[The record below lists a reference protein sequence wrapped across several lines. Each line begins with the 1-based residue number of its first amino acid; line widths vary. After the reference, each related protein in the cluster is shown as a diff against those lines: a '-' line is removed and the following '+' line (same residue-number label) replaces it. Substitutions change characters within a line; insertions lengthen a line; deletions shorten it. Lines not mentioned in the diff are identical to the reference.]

1 MRNNDEIITII
12 KSAMKEQNMSLS
24 ELARRVGV
32 AKSAVSRYLN
42 LTREFPLNRSED
54 FAKALSI
61 STEYL
66 LGFDKSE
73 QHEQP
78 QLETLPVK
86 KIPVVSKISAG
97 LPIYSEENL
106 IDYIY
111 FATNKLNSDKEEF
124 GLKVSGD
131 SMDKI
136 FQDGDIVVV
145 EKDSVVENGQLG
157 VVMVNGYNATVK
169 RVRYN
174 GNQIILIP
182 ESNNQSHYPQVY
194 GNNDEVKVV
203 GRVVASQKLF

>member
-1 MRNNDEIITII
+1 MLGNKQVMAKNISRL
-12 KSAMKEQNMSLS
+12 MKENNIDRKKLS
-24 ELARRVGV
+24 NDLKVKYTTLSDWINAKTYPRIDKIELLADYFNV
-32 AKSAVSRYLN
+32 AKADLV
-42 LTREFPLNRSED
+42 ED
-54 FAKALSI
+54 K
-61 STEYL
+61 ER
-66 LGFDKSE
+66 
-73 QHEQP
+73 QV
-78 QLETLPVK
+78 LETLPVK
-86 KIPVVSKISAG
+86 KIPVVSKVSAG

-157 VVMVNGYNATVK
+157 VVMINGYNATVK
-169 RVRYN
+169 RIRYN
-174 GNQIILIP
+174 GDQIILIP
-182 ESNNQSHYPQVY
+182 ESNNSSHYPQVY
-194 GNNDEVKVV
+194 GKDDEVKII

>member
-1 MRNNDEIITII
+1 MTKEKDLKRLMELKSGSI
-12 KSAMKEQNMSLS
+12 KA
-24 ELARRVGV
+24 
-32 AKSAVSRYLN
+32 
-42 LTREFPLNRSED
+42 FSED
-54 FAKALSI
+54 IGLAYTTVRSILERGVFNAKVENVIKICKGLNI
-61 STEYL
+61 KPEEIM
-66 LGFDKSE
+66 DI
-73 QHEQP
+73 EQP
-78 QLETLPVK
+78 QIETLPVK

-145 EKDSVVENGQLG
+145 EKDSIVENGQLG
-157 VVMVNGYNATVK
+157 VVMINGYNATVK
-169 RVRYN
+169 RIRYN
-174 GNQIILIP
+174 GDQIILIP
-182 ESNNQSHYPQVY
+182 ESNNSSHYPQVY
-194 GNNDEVKVV
+194 GKNDEVKII

>member
-1 MRNNDEIITII
+1 MSKNVIGKRIKELRKQKKLTQNDLSKLTGYKQNTISSHENGTRGIDEIDIMNYCEALGVTPTDLFQ
-12 KSAMKEQNMSLS
+12 KE
-24 ELARRVGV
+24 
-32 AKSAVSRYLN
+32 
-42 LTREFPLNRSED
+42 P
-54 FAKALSI
+54 
-61 STEYL
+61 
-66 LGFDKSE
+66 
-73 QHEQP
+73 QP

-106 IDYIY
+106 VDYIY

-124 GLKVSGD
+124 GLRVSGD

-136 FQDGDIVVV
+136 FQENDVVVV
-145 EKDSVVENGQLG
+145 EKDSIVENGQLG

-174 GNQIILIP
+174 KNQIILIP
-182 ESNNQSHYPQVY
+182 ESNNPEHLPQVY
-194 GNNDEVKVV
+194 GEDDEVKII

>member
-1 MRNNDEIITII
+1 MKPDI
-12 KSAMKEQNMSLS
+12 KSRRKE
-24 ELARRVGV
+24 
-32 AKSAVSRYLN
+32 LN
-42 LTREFPLNRSED
+42 LTLEQVGDLVGVGKSTVRKWETGDIENMKRDKIVKL
-54 FAKALSI
+54 AKALRVSPSYI
-61 STEYL
+61 MGIE
-66 LGFDKSE
+66 E
-73 QHEQP
+73 EQP
-78 QLETLPVK
+78 KLETLPVK

-124 GLKVSGD
+124 GLLVSGD
-131 SMDKI
+131 SMDKL

-169 RVRYN
+169 RIRYN
-174 GNQIILIP
+174 GDQIILIP
-182 ESNNQSHYPQVY
+182 ESNNTNHYPQVY
-194 GNNDEVKVV
+194 GKDDKVKIV

>member
-1 MRNNDEIITII
+1 MSKNVIGKRIKELRKQKKLTQNDLSKLTGYKQNTISSHENGTRGIDEIDIMNYCE
-12 KSAMKEQNMSLS
+12 AL
-24 ELARRVGV
+24 GV
-32 AKSAVSRYLN
+32 APTDLFQK
-42 LTREFPLNRSED
+42 EP
-54 FAKALSI
+54 
-61 STEYL
+61 
-66 LGFDKSE
+66 
-73 QHEQP
+73 QH

-145 EKDSVVENGQLG
+145 EKD
-157 VVMVNGYNATVK
+157 
-169 RVRYN
+169 
-174 GNQIILIP
+174 
-182 ESNNQSHYPQVY
+182 
-194 GNNDEVKVV
+194 
-203 GRVVASQKLF
+203 

>member
-1 MRNNDEIITII
+1 MKPDI
-12 KSAMKEQNMSLS
+12 KSRRKE
-24 ELARRVGV
+24 
-32 AKSAVSRYLN
+32 LN
-42 LTREFPLNRSED
+42 LTLEQVGDLVGVGKSTVRKWETGDIENMKRDKIVKL
-54 FAKALSI
+54 AKALRVSPSYI
-61 STEYL
+61 MGIE
-66 LGFDKSE
+66 E
-73 QHEQP
+73 EQP

-86 KIPVVSKISAG
+86 KIPVVSQISAG

-106 IDYIY
+106 VDYIY

-169 RVRYN
+169 RIRYN
-174 GNQIILIP
+174 GDQIILIP

-194 GNNDEVKVV
+194 GKNDEVKVV

>member
-1 MRNNDEIITII
+1 MLGNKEVMAKNISKYMRINNVDRT
-12 KSAMKEQNMSLS
+12 QLS
-24 ELARRVGV
+24 KDLKVKYTTLSDWINAKTYPRIDKIELLANYFNVTKADLV
-32 AKSAVSRYLN
+32 
-42 LTREFPLNRSED
+42 ED
-54 FAKALSI
+54 DSNEKNQ
-61 STEYL
+61 T
-66 LGFDKSE
+66 
-73 QHEQP
+73 
-78 QLETLPVK
+78 LETLPVK
-86 KIPVVSKISAG
+86 KIPVVSQISAG

-157 VVMVNGYNATVK
+157 VVMINGYNATVK
-169 RVRYN
+169 RIRYN
-174 GNQIILIP
+174 GDQIILIP
-182 ESNNQSHYPQVY
+182 ESNNTNHYPQVY
-194 GNNDEVKVV
+194 GKNDEVKII

>member
-1 MRNNDEIITII
+1 MKPDI
-12 KSAMKEQNMSLS
+12 KSRRKE
-24 ELARRVGV
+24 
-32 AKSAVSRYLN
+32 LN
-42 LTREFPLNRSED
+42 LTLEQVGDLVGVGKSTVRKWETGDIENMKRDKIVKL
-54 FAKALSI
+54 AKALRVSPSYI
-61 STEYL
+61 MGIE
-66 LGFDKSE
+66 E
-73 QHEQP
+73 EQP

-106 IDYIY
+106 VDYIY

-145 EKDSVVENGQLG
+145 EKDSIVENGQLG
-157 VVMVNGYNATVK
+157 VVMINGYNATVK
-169 RVRYN
+169 RIRYN
-174 GNQIILIP
+174 GDQVILIP
-182 ESNNQSHYPQVY
+182 ESNNTNHYPQVY
-194 GNNDEVKVV
+194 GKDDEVKII

>member
-1 MRNNDEIITII
+1 MKPDI
-12 KSAMKEQNMSLS
+12 KSRRKE
-24 ELARRVGV
+24 
-32 AKSAVSRYLN
+32 LN
-42 LTREFPLNRSED
+42 LTLEQVGDLVGVGKSTVRKWETGDIENMKRDKIVKL
-54 FAKALSI
+54 AKALRVSPSYI
-61 STEYL
+61 MGIE
-66 LGFDKSE
+66 E
-73 QHEQP
+73 EQP

-145 EKDSVVENGQLG
+145 EKDSIVENGQLG
-157 VVMVNGYNATVK
+157 VVMINGYNATVK
-169 RVRYN
+169 RIRYN
-174 GNQIILIP
+174 GDQIILIP
-182 ESNNQSHYPQVY
+182 ESNNSSHYPQVY
-194 GNNDEVKVV
+194 GKNDEVKII
-203 GRVVASQKLF
+203 GRVVAVSYTHLTLPTICSV

>member
-1 MRNNDEIITII
+1 MKPDI
-12 KSAMKEQNMSLS
+12 KSRRKE
-24 ELARRVGV
+24 
-32 AKSAVSRYLN
+32 LN
-42 LTREFPLNRSED
+42 LTLEQVGDLVGVGKSTVRKWETGDIENMKRDKIVKL
-54 FAKALSI
+54 AKALRVSPSYI
-61 STEYL
+61 MGIE
-66 LGFDKSE
+66 E
-73 QHEQP
+73 EQP
-78 QLETLPVK
+78 QLETLSVK

-157 VVMVNGYNATVK
+157 VVMINGYNATVK
-169 RVRYN
+169 RIRYN
-174 GNQIILIP
+174 GDQIILIP
-182 ESNNQSHYPQVY
+182 ESNNTNHYPQVY
-194 GNNDEVKVV
+194 DKDDDVKII
-203 GRVVASQKLF
+203 GRVIASQKLF

>member
-1 MRNNDEIITII
+1 MRGSRCGSDRLI
-12 KSAMKEQNMSLS
+12 SKE
-24 ELARRVGV
+24 
-32 AKSAVSRYLN
+32 
-42 LTREFPLNRSED
+42 P
-54 FAKALSI
+54 
-61 STEYL
+61 
-66 LGFDKSE
+66 
-73 QHEQP
+73 QH

-145 EKDSVVENGQLG
+145 EK
-157 VVMVNGYNATVK
+157 
-169 RVRYN
+169 
-174 GNQIILIP
+174 IL
-182 ESNNQSHYPQVY
+182 
-194 GNNDEVKVV
+194 
-203 GRVVASQKLF
+203 

>member
-1 MRNNDEIITII
+1 MKPDI
-12 KSAMKEQNMSLS
+12 KSRRKE
-24 ELARRVGV
+24 
-32 AKSAVSRYLN
+32 LN
-42 LTREFPLNRSED
+42 LTLEQVGDLVGVGKSTVRKWETGDIENMKRDKIVKL
-54 FAKALSI
+54 AKALRVSPSYI
-61 STEYL
+61 MGIE
-66 LGFDKSE
+66 E
-73 QHEQP
+73 EQP
-78 QLETLPVK
+78 QIETLPVK

-145 EKDSVVENGQLG
+145 EKDSIVENGQLG
-157 VVMVNGYNATVK
+157 VVMINGYNATVK
-169 RVRYN
+169 RIRYK
-174 GNQIILIP
+174 GDQVILIP
-182 ESNNQSHYPQVY
+182 ESNNTNHYPQVY
-194 GNNDEVKVV
+194 GKDDEVKII

>member
-1 MRNNDEIITII
+1 MTKEKDLKYLMEK
-12 KSAMKEQNMSLS
+12 KSGS
-24 ELARRVGV
+24 V
-32 AKSAVSRYLN
+32 
-42 LTREFPLNRSED
+42 
-54 FAKALSI
+54 KAF
-61 STEYL
+61 STEIGLAYTTVRSIL
-66 LGFDKSE
+66 ERGIFNAKVENVIKICNGLNIRPEDIMDIKKPEPIESSI
-73 QHEQP
+73 
-78 QLETLPVK
+78 ETLPVK

-157 VVMVNGYNATVK
+157 VVMINGYNATVK
-169 RVRYN
+169 RIRYN
-174 GNQIILIP
+174 GDQIILIP
-182 ESNNQSHYPQVY
+182 ESNNSSHYPQVY
-194 GNNDEVKVV
+194 GKDDEVKII

>member
-1 MRNNDEIITII
+1 MKPDI
-12 KSAMKEQNMSLS
+12 KSRRKE
-24 ELARRVGV
+24 
-32 AKSAVSRYLN
+32 LN
-42 LTREFPLNRSED
+42 LTLEQVGDLVGVGKSTVRKWETGDIENMKRDKIVKL
-54 FAKALSI
+54 AKALRVSPSYI
-61 STEYL
+61 MGIE
-66 LGFDKSE
+66 E
-73 QHEQP
+73 EQP
-78 QLETLPVK
+78 QIETLPVK

-145 EKDSVVENGQLG
+145 EKDSIVENGQLG
-157 VVMVNGYNATVK
+157 VVMINGYNATVK
-169 RVRYN
+169 RIRYN
-174 GNQIILIP
+174 GDQVILIP
-182 ESNNQSHYPQVY
+182 ESNNTNHYPQVY
-194 GNNDEVKVV
+194 GKDDEVKII

>member
-1 MRNNDEIITII
+1 MTKEKDLKYLMEK
-12 KSAMKEQNMSLS
+12 KSGS
-24 ELARRVGV
+24 V
-32 AKSAVSRYLN
+32 
-42 LTREFPLNRSED
+42 
-54 FAKALSI
+54 KAF
-61 STEYL
+61 STEIGLAYTTVRSIL
-66 LGFDKSE
+66 ERGIFNAKVENVIKICNGLNIRPEDIMDIKKPEPIESSI
-73 QHEQP
+73 
-78 QLETLPVK
+78 ETLPVK
-86 KIPVVSKISAG
+86 KIPVVSKVSAG

-157 VVMVNGYNATVK
+157 VVMINGYNATVK
-169 RVRYN
+169 RIRYN
-174 GNQIILIP
+174 GDQIILIP
-182 ESNNQSHYPQVY
+182 ESNNSSHYPQVY
-194 GNNDEVKVV
+194 GKNDEVKII

>member
-1 MRNNDEIITII
+1 MLGNKQVMAKNISRL
-12 KSAMKEQNMSLS
+12 MKENNLDRKKLS
-24 ELARRVGV
+24 NDLKVKYTTLSDWINAKTYPRIDKIELLADYFNVTKADLV
-32 AKSAVSRYLN
+32 
-42 LTREFPLNRSED
+42 ED
-54 FAKALSI
+54 K
-61 STEYL
+61 ER
-66 LGFDKSE
+66 
-73 QHEQP
+73 QV
-78 QLETLPVK
+78 LETLPVK

-169 RVRYN
+169 RIRYN
-174 GNQIILIP
+174 GDQIILIP

-194 GNNDEVKVV
+194 GKNDEVKVV

>member
-1 MRNNDEIITII
+1 MLGNKQLMAKNISRL
-12 KSAMKEQNMSLS
+12 MKENNIDRKKLS
-24 ELARRVGV
+24 NDLKVKYTTLSDWINAKTYPRIDKIELLADYFNVTKADLV
-32 AKSAVSRYLN
+32 
-42 LTREFPLNRSED
+42 ED
-54 FAKALSI
+54 K
-61 STEYL
+61 ER
-66 LGFDKSE
+66 
-73 QHEQP
+73 QV
-78 QLETLPVK
+78 LETLPVK

-145 EKDSVVENGQLG
+145 EKDSIVENGQLG
-157 VVMVNGYNATVK
+157 VVMINGYNATVK
-169 RVRYN
+169 RIRYN
-174 GNQIILIP
+174 GDQIILIP
-182 ESNNQSHYPQVY
+182 ESNNSNHYPQVY
-194 GNNDEVKVV
+194 GKDDEVKVI